1 MPLSLAA
8 FRIPSIAAVLAASLA
23 LSGCGGMGLSVV
35 QTRTQG
41 YELSKDALAQIRTGQ
56 SQDLVAYVLGSPQT
70 TNTFG
75 PETAWYYVQ
84 TRVSQTAF
92 GLTTASD
99 RTVLAIYF
107 DKNKR
112 VVDKAVYGNKDGKVI
127 AIEQRRTPSYGQDRN
142 FIESIIAS
150 I

>member
-1 MPLSLAA
+1 MPLSLGA
-8 FRIPSIAAVLAASLA
+8 FRLPGIAAALAASLT
-23 LSGCGGMGLSVV
+23 LSGCGMGMNLV

-41 YELSKDALAQIRTGQ
+41 YEISNDALAQIRPGQ
-56 SQDLVAYVLGSPQT
+56 SQDLVVYVLGSPQT
-70 TNTFG
+70 TNSFSN
-75 PETAWYYVQ
+75 ETAWYYVQ
-84 TRVSQTAF
+84 TKVNQTAF
-92 GLTTASD
+92 GMTMLQD

-112 VVDKAVYGNKDGKVI
+112 VVDKAVYGAKDGKVF
-127 AIEQRRTPSYGQDRN
+127 AIEQRRTPSFGQDRN